1 MNDDEIRA
9 PIECFVLLLNMI
21 FNALLDTPRLILRGF
36 NQESY
41 HYLFSLEDNVI
52 MDVLGL
58 ENVDELILEK
68 NRYKGGYST
77 YNLTIQFFQLVAKE
91 DNRILGWCGYHSWAK
106 QHQRAEIFYML
117 KEERDRGK
125 GIMTEAMEAVL
136 EYGMREM
143 ALRRIE
149 AFIAIDNPASYKLVE
164 NFGFRK
170 EATIQHRYQ
179 FGDEVDWDFM
189 YAWVRLDG
197 TEA

>member
-1 MNDDEIRA
+1 
-9 PIECFVLLLNMI
+9 MI
-21 FNALLDTPRLILRGF
+21 FNVCLDTHRLHLRGF
-36 NQESY
+36 DQQSY
-41 HYLFSLEDNVI
+41 HDLFAQYDREEIMSILGITTAEEFELEQF
-52 MDVLGL
+52 
-58 ENVDELILEK
+58 
-68 NRYKGGYST
+68 RYNGGYST
-77 YNLTIQFFQLVAKE
+77 YNLTIQFFQLVGKE
-91 DNRILGWCGYHSWAK
+91 DNRVLGWCGFHSWAQ

-149 AFIAIDNPASYKLVE
+149 AFVAIDNPASFKLVE
-164 NFGFRK
+164 KFGFRK

-179 FGDEVDWDFM
+179 FGDAVDWDYM

-197 TEA
+197 IES

>member
-1 MNDDEIRA
+1 
-9 PIECFVLLLNMI
+9 MI
-21 FNALLDTPRLILRGF
+21 FNVELDTQRLILRGF
-36 NQESY
+36 NQVSY
-41 HYLFSLEDNVI
+41 DKLFLLEDDLI
-52 MDVLGL
+52 IELLGL
-58 ENVDELILEK
+58 SGIEELAFEK
-68 NRYKGGYST
+68 ERYKGGYST
-77 YNLTIQFFQLVAKE
+77 YNLTIQFFQLVAKK
-91 DNRILGWCGYHSWAK
+91 DNRFLGWCGYHSWAK

-117 KEERDRGK
+117 KEKGDRRK
-125 GIMTEAMEAVL
+125 GIMTEAMEAAL
-136 EYGMREM
+136 EYGKREM

-164 NFGFRK
+164 KFGFRK

>member
-1 MNDDEIRA
+1 M
-9 PIECFVLLLNMI
+9 V
-21 FNALLDTPRLILRGF
+21 FNVEVVTQRLILRGF

-41 HYLFSLEDNVI
+41 HHLFSLEDNVI
-52 MDVLGL
+52 MDLLGL
-58 ENVDELILEK
+58 ENTDELMVEK

-91 DNRILGWCGYHSWAK
+91 DKRVLGWCGYHSWAK

-164 NFGFRK
+164 KFGFRK

-179 FGDEVDWDFM
+179 FGDAVDWDFM
-189 YAWVRLDG
+189 YAWLKEDSKQCI
-197 TEA
+197 